1 MLSFFK
7 KKTIP
12 SGKPLEQDG
21 SLESLWV
28 AHLELQG
35 VVNKLIQSVHK
46 TLRARGRALQAEEEV
61 KPVQKSRKFGMI
73 VPYGN
78 KDSQTKGS
86 D

>member
-1 MLSFFK
+1 MFFFPK
-7 KKTIP
+7 KKPTP
-12 SGKPLEQDG
+12 SERPLPQDG

-46 TLRARGRALQAEEEV
+46 TLRARGRSLQAEEEV
-61 KPVQKSRKFGMI
+61 KEVPTERRFGMML
-73 VPYGN
+73 PNGKRKAN
-78 KDSQTKGS
+78 RD